1 MAEKLCACY
10 LTRRL
15 FVYAFCAHY
24 AEENAEQ
31 QRKKA
36 RESSKNSDKGNNSG
50 GGGKGKGG
58 KSAAQKTDECRNCG
72 EALTLEGINRG
83 EVPP

>member
-1 MAEKLCACY
+1 MAEKLCACACF

-15 FVYAFCAHY
+15 FVYAVCAHY
-24 AEENAEQ
+24 AEENADQ

-36 RESSKNSDKGNNSG
+36 RESNKNSDKGNNSG
-50 GGGKGKGG
+50 GGGKGG

-72 EALTLEGINRG
+72 EAPTLEGMSRG